1 MVRADGDALVMHVG
15 ERPYV
20 VTQAGTLDLSTHGLN
35 LGAMTGMLQQL
46 LPAEQQSSLEEF
58 GAVEHTL
65 PSLGDDRF
73 TLVAARGGDD
83 IWIEIRRRRPAAAGA
98 VAAPPAP
105 VQEQAPE
112 PVQEMAAAPQMTAAP
127 EPVPVE
133 VIAEPEPIV
142 EPIAEPEIAPVLEVA
157 AAPEPIA
164 QPESVSEPE
173 MEPVFEVAAAPEA
186 VAELELV
193 SALEPNAEP
202 QLVPDVEPRVEPVVV
217 AEVEMPIAEMVAPTV
232 ELAEPVAELDHA
244 ALLDQ
249 LIPIDDPDVEEMPL
263 ELMAAIAEQQAAEAS
278 QPELVGSFT
287 SSSGSSSSS
296 GFPGSTDQFEI
307 DAAVEH
313 AELVAP
319 ESAEPVD
326 PVYARFEPAE
336 SVAPIEPVEPAESAF
351 ARADSDELRRDS
363 AVLSAEALAKAG
375 ASAQAEAAS
384 GREGEPA
391 YARETGPYVVLP
403 MTRTVRIEV
412 PTRVMSQSRT
422 STVERLLQLA
432 AARSASSLF
441 LTSDSRPYIRVE
453 GDIRQLEGEAM
464 LSKAEIEAAVMEIV
478 PQEVQDPVGRGEA
491 IEWIAELPELGRIRC
506 TSFRDHRGPG
516 VVFNLI
522 ATRAATAEQLG
533 LPREVQ
539 AFATEAEGLVLVA
552 GPRGSGKSTL
562 MSALVDLV
570 NRQRTDYV
578 IMLERQ
584 IRLVHDNRTALV
596 SQREIRGSADDALAA
611 ARAALRENP
620 DVLVVD
626 DLSSAHMVPL
636 LLEAAAG
643 GLLVFVSITAP
654 STADAVARFLELAPP
669 GTRTSVHA
677 AMAETFRGAVSQVL
691 LKKTAGGRVVAR
703 EIMLATAAVT
713 RLIGDGHLTQ
723 LPLALESGRR
733 HGMVPLTD
741 VLLGLVQSGVVD
753 VREAF
758 RKTHDR
764 DRLLSGLK
772 REGVDTSVVE
782 RLA

>member
-1 MVRADGDALVMHVG
+1 
-15 ERPYV
+15 
-20 VTQAGTLDLSTHGLN
+20 
-35 LGAMTGMLQQL
+35 
-46 LPAEQQSSLEEF
+46 
-58 GAVEHTL
+58 
-65 PSLGDDRF
+65 
-73 TLVAARGGDD
+73 
-83 IWIEIRRRRPAAAGA
+83 
-98 VAAPPAP
+98 
-105 VQEQAPE
+105 
-112 PVQEMAAAPQMTAAP
+112 
-127 EPVPVE
+127 
-133 VIAEPEPIV
+133 
-142 EPIAEPEIAPVLEVA
+142 
-157 AAPEPIA
+157 
-164 QPESVSEPE
+164 
-173 MEPVFEVAAAPEA
+173 
-186 VAELELV
+186 
-193 SALEPNAEP
+193 
-202 QLVPDVEPRVEPVVV
+202 
-217 AEVEMPIAEMVAPTV
+217 
-232 ELAEPVAELDHA
+232 
-244 ALLDQ
+244 
-249 LIPIDDPDVEEMPL
+249 
-263 ELMAAIAEQQAAEAS
+263 
-278 QPELVGSFT
+278 
-287 SSSGSSSSS
+287 
-296 GFPGSTDQFEI
+296 
-307 DAAVEH
+307 
-313 AELVAP
+313 
-319 ESAEPVD
+319 
-326 PVYARFEPAE
+326 
-336 SVAPIEPVEPAESAF
+336 
-351 ARADSDELRRDS
+351 
-363 AVLSAEALAKAG
+363 
-375 ASAQAEAAS
+375 
-384 GREGEPA
+384 
-391 YARETGPYVVLP
+391 

-412 PTRVMSQSRT
+412 PTRVMSHSRT
-422 STVERLLQLA
+422 STVERLLQIA
-432 AARSASSLF
+432 AARGASTLF
-441 LTSDSRPYIRVE
+441 LTSDSRPYMRVE
-453 GDIRQLEGEAM
+453 GDIRPLDGEAQ

-478 PQEVQDPVGRGEA
+478 PEEAQDSVGRGEA
-491 IEWIAELPELGRIRC
+491 TEWIAELPELGRIRC

-596 SQREIRGSADDALAA
+596 SQREIRGGADQALLA

-626 DLSSAHMVPL
+626 DLSSAQMVPL

-654 STADAVARFLELAPP
+654 STADAVARLLELAPP
-669 GTRTSVHA
+669 GTRTAVQA
-677 AMAETFRGAVSQVL
+677 VMAETFRGAVSQLL

-713 RLIGDGHLTQ
+713 RIIGDGQLAQ

-741 VLLGLVQSGVVD
+741 VLLGLVQGGVVD

-772 REGVDTSVVE
+772 REGVDTSIVE